1 MNLFLG
7 VFVPHKNKPALW
19 DREAPQESYLH
30 SPELCDPTLYSESNF
45 KKKLY
50 FWESPFLPQKSKINI
65 FFETFLRIES
75 ERGLPS

>member
-30 SPELCDPTLYSESNF
+30 SPELCDPTLYSEYSRN
-45 KKKLY
+45 
-50 FWESPFLPQKSKINI
+50 SMD
-65 FFETFLRIES
+65 
-75 ERGLPS
+75 